1 MLGVDVVSK
10 GVQPVWVQ
18 VENPTPEVRWLL
30 RTGTAPDYF
39 GGGDEM
45 KKAVK
50 ISTYILLMAFWLV
63 SVQAVADL
71 GVTDNCQDEVK
82 ELEEKMEE
90 NRDDYTAESRTR
102 ARAELTAAKTNRL
115 DPIKCRKNLQDAR
128 QELRQ
133 GKRDKR

>member
-1 MLGVDVVSK
+1 
-10 GVQPVWVQ
+10 
-18 VENPTPEVRWLL
+18 
-30 RTGTAPDYF
+30 
-39 GGGDEM
+39 M

-50 ISTYILLMAFWLV
+50 ISTYILLMAFSLV

-82 ELEEKMEE
+82 ELEEEMEE